1 MTQFEIAVKWDMDT
15 MIAEGKMVAV
25 ETTSSYCSTL
35 YLIGM
40 KDENGNYPYIAYDY
54 EEGCYCGMGIVT
66 PEEYADHYSEAK
78 AEGVKIWE
86 SEEDD
91 E

>member
-1 MTQFEIAVKWDMDT
+1 MKQFEAAVKFDVSP

-40 KDENGNYPYIAYDY
+40 KDEDGNFPYIAYDY
-54 EEGCYCGMGIVT
+54 DDGHYCGMGIVT
-66 PEEYADHYSEAK
+66 PEEYADHYNEAK
-78 AEGVKIWE
+78 VEGVKIWE
-86 SEEDD
+86 SEDD
-91 E
+91 YE